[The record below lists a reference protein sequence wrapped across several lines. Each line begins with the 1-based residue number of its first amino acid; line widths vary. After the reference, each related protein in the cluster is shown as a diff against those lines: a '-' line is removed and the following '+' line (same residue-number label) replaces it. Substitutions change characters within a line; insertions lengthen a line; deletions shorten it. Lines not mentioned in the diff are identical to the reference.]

1 MDEAS
6 NTAASNSG
14 EKQKFF
20 AGSVTFCGQRYTC
33 QSRGS
38 SSKSA
43 SAVGVDAGHS
53 RSRRRSVADVGLPLA
68 GTHRPGGLH
77 RFYENLRRIRGC
89 PRGRQSRRP
98 LQRPLLSPVGADD
111 SVRPQTAPDYTKISG
126 ESVAAQRADVGIGP
140 YMTPANSCC
149 PANFECKAF
158 LPQSFK
164 GNYYQIWCIVT
175 GGAYQI
181 ARRVSTC
188 VRNICKSDS
197 CLNRTA
203 GCTPRPQAPLF
214 SPFFSGKTE
223 KNGPSETS
231 RSIIFP

>member
-33 QSRGS
+33 QCRGS

-43 SAVGVDAGHS
+43 SAVGVDAVHS
-53 RSRRRSVADVGLPLA
+53 RSRRRSVTDVGLPLA
-68 GTHRPGGLH
+68 GTHRPGSLH

-111 SVRPQTAPDYTKISG
+111 SVRPQTAPVFTGTFG
-126 ESVAAQRADVGIGP
+126 EFATSSRADVGIGP
-140 YMTPANSCC
+140 YIQAAAAYEFAADFRPLLHPRVGGQSRPPLRRTWKSCRK
-149 PANFECKAF
+149 NRSLKYVAF
-158 LPQSFK
+158 QATKSSFVF
-164 GNYYQIWCIVT
+164 GIIRTQTNT
-175 GGAYQI
+175 GGY
-181 ARRVSTC
+181 S
-188 VRNICKSDS
+188 
-197 CLNRTA
+197 
-203 GCTPRPQAPLF
+203 
-214 SPFFSGKTE
+214 
-223 KNGPSETS
+223 
-231 RSIIFP
+231 

>member
-1 MDEAS
+1 MRATIHLS
-6 NTAASNSG
+6 M
-14 EKQKFF
+14 Q
-20 AGSVTFCGQRYTC
+20 
-33 QSRGS
+33 GS

-43 SAVGVDAGHS
+43 SAVGSMPVTA
-53 RSRRRSVADVGLPLA
+53 VTDVGLPLA
-68 GTHRPGGLH
+68 GTHRPGSLH

-98 LQRPLLSPVGADD
+98 LQRSLLSPVGADD
-111 SVRPQTAPDYTKISG
+111 SVRPQTAPVFTGIYS

-175 GGAYQI
+175 GGAYQT
-181 ARRVSTC
+181 ARRVSPC
-188 VRNICKSDS
+188 VRNTQK
-197 CLNRTA
+197 
-203 GCTPRPQAPLF
+203 
-214 SPFFSGKTE
+214 
-223 KNGPSETS
+223 
-231 RSIIFP
+231 

>member
-1 MDEAS
+1 M
-6 NTAASNSG
+6 
-14 EKQKFF
+14 Q
-20 AGSVTFCGQRYTC
+20 
-33 QSRGS
+33 GS

-53 RSRRRSVADVGLPLA
+53 GSRRRSVTDVGLPLA
-68 GTHRPGGLH
+68 GTHRPAE
-77 RFYENLRRIRGC
+77 RTFFYENLRRLRNF
-89 PRGRQSRRP
+89 PLGRQSRRP
-98 LQRPLLSPVGADD
+98 LQRLLLSPVGADD
-111 SVRPQTAPDYTKISG
+111 SVRPQTAPVFTGIYG
-126 ESVAAQRADVGIGP
+126 ESVAAQRADMGIGP

-181 ARRVSTC
+181 ARRVSPC

-214 SPFFSGKTE
+214 SPFFSGKAE
-223 KNGPSETS
+223 KNGLSETKGS
-231 RSIIFP
+231 GNLFKI

>member
-33 QSRGS
+33 QCRGS

-43 SAVGVDAGHS
+43 SAVGVDAGHIRNAPSS
-53 RSRRRSVADVGLPLA
+53 R
-68 GTHRPGGLH
+68 
-77 RFYENLRRIRGC
+77 
-89 PRGRQSRRP
+89 
-98 LQRPLLSPVGADD
+98 
-111 SVRPQTAPDYTKISG
+111 TAVTG
-126 ESVAAQRADVGIGP
+126 VGP

-164 GNYYQIWCIVT
+164 GSCYQIWCIVT
-175 GGAYQI
+175 GGAYLS
-181 ARRVSTC
+181 AREVTWC
-188 VRNICKSDS
+188 VRNDYK
-197 CLNRTA
+197 NRFLPELYPQDA
-203 GCTPRPQAPLF
+203 PNASQRPF
-214 SPFFSGKTE
+214 SP
-223 KNGPSETS
+223 PS
-231 RSIIFP
+231 FPARRKRWGRRRRVGNALLVCGLGLASTDT